1 MRLENDGRMKRVL
14 FLFSLWAALSAG
26 AQTITYDTI
35 RVSPDDERNIH
46 LNRSRD
52 VVVSSGSLP
61 RENIHTAGRQPAA
74 FDKSKLRFGANL
86 GLSISRDYTNMGF
99 GPQIGYQFNDYLMA
113 GAGIK
118 YYYTKAR
125 ASQYE
130 IRNNLL
136 GANVFGYF
144 YPVNFIALFAQPE
157 LNYIW
162 SEMTSR
168 TTKDSLTDKGV
179 VPSLVVGAGFRL
191 GRSHITLNYDLV
203 QHANSPHPEGFYLGV
218 SAFF

>member
-1 MRLENDGRMKRVL
+1 MKKL
-14 FLFSLWAALSAG
+14 IFFFFLLSALSVG

-52 VVVSSGSLP
+52 VRTTNAPLRRRSVYAAGSHSVV
-61 RENIHTAGRQPAA
+61 

-86 GLSISRDYTNMGF
+86 GLSVSRNYTNLGF
-99 GPQIGYQFNDYLMA
+99 GPQIGYQFNEYFMA
-113 GAGIK
+113 GAGVK

-125 ASQYE
+125 TYDYE
-130 IRNNLL
+130 INSNLL
-136 GANVFGYF
+136 GANLFGYL
-144 YPVNFIALFAQPE
+144 YPVKFITLFAQPE
-157 LNYIW
+157 INYIW
-162 SEMTSR
+162 SDLTSR
-168 TTKDSLTDKGV
+168 TTYEKITDKGF
-179 VPSLVVGAGFRL
+179 VPSVVVGAGFRL

-203 QHANSPHPEGFYLGV
+203 QHTNSPHPDGFYLGI